1 MNHADLR
8 RFESTG
14 MNTVF
19 LIILPSTY
27 FRSPVASVTAR
38 TQRSVRHV
46 LTEAVAVLHAG
57 AAGRTGLLAA
67 RRRQCLGA
75 GQVHAADPGLHPV
88 VLQSGLR
95 ADRPSAT
102 PFQLYRWPKSRTM
115 HTHAL
120 YSELRDISAI
130 CRPRVWTA
138 VAGAFTAPAAAERP
152 VSHLVRRTPSPGGS
166 RRRAPSDTSLLTRP
180 AAAPVTT

>member
-27 FRSPVASVTAR
+27 FQSPVTSVTAR

-102 PFQLYRWPKSRTM
+102 PFQFVPLAKVPNYA
-115 HTHAL
+115 HTYAL
-120 YSELRDISAI
+120 YSELGNISATS
-130 CRPRVWTA
+130 RPSVRTA
-138 VAGAFTAPAAAERP
+138 VAGAVNAPATAPSGRCHI
-152 VSHLVRRTPSPGGS
+152 SSG
-166 RRRAPSDTSLLTRP
+166 APRLP
-180 AAAPVTT
+180 AAHGVVLRQTPRYSHVQRPPQ